1 MTDQT
6 TTELSDTDIAIVGM
20 AGRFPGAAGTRELW
34 ALLLDGRTGI
44 TRFTDDELR
53 RAGVPE
59 HLLADPAYVKA
70 GAVLDDV
77 DLFDPAF
84 FGLSGKEA
92 QLLDP
97 QQRLFLE
104 CSWRAL
110 EDAGCDPSR
119 FGGLIGIFGGAAW
132 STYLTNNLLPNKPLV
147 ASTGELAIGLGNEKD
162 SLTTRV
168 SHILGL
174 AGPSLGVQSYCST
187 SLVAVATAATSLAG
201 GECDLALAGGV
212 SVQVPH
218 RVGYLYQEGGM
229 TSPDGGCAAFD
240 ESALGTPVGSGVAV
254 VALRRLGD
262 ALRDGDRV
270 YAVIRGWAVNN
281 DAGRKVGFTAPG
293 VGGQAAVVAE
303 ALASSG
309 LAPGDIDYLEAHG
322 TGTALGDAAELAAL
336 QKVFDGQTCLIGS
349 VKTNLGHLD
358 RAAGATGLI
367 KAALSLHHGQLP
379 ATLNFRTPNRQLR
392 LGGATLD
399 VVTERRDWARG
410 ERPRRAGVSAF
421 GIGGTNAH
429 VVLEEAPYA
438 ARETTGGTGV
448 ELLVWSGRTAS
459 AADRLTAGLAR
470 RLAGD
475 TSGGLLADVAY
486 TLRRGRTAFEHRRFL
501 VAADAAEAA
510 VALGAGSGVAA
521 RPEPRVDRA
530 VRLLV
535 PDQCT
540 GLGWAEEL
548 HAAEPR
554 FRDAVEEC
562 LARAAEV
569 TGAPIPSL
577 AASPPQVA
585 AFAAAYGLGRWLQ
598 AHGVGAAAVLGHR
611 TGAAVAA
618 CLAGA
623 LPLREA
629 LAVAMTAAGP
639 TGPAELAAW
648 LRRHVTFS
656 APSIAVWSNL
666 TGEPLDA
673 AAAQDPG
680 TWARLLTAADFA
692 AADALSRDED
702 AVLLEL
708 GADGLLSST
717 VGRPSTRG
725 PSRPADLT
733 LFLDR
738 DAATARHAAYALIGR
753 LWLAGVPVD
762 WTRFQQDRPLRK
774 VDVPGHPF
782 DRARY
787 WIDPPAVIP
796 PSVVPPPVVPPAGAG
811 VTAAGGI
818 AASEAGGAAV
828 SGAGVT
834 AILGADATHTGA
846 GVAPTS
852 GGAGEVF
859 LTAPVWEPVPG
870 PAPAPW
876 PSTPHVLLLAGDAPA
891 GRGLRGRLAEL
902 GVPCTVVRPGAGLR
916 LSGDGCAI
924 DPDRP
929 DHYADLVRWAG
940 GQAGDRPVLAM
951 HLWALDARDPAR
963 SAVLGFASVAAL
975 ARALGE
981 SALDG
986 PQMLAVTRGGCAA
999 APGDVPVPEQ
1009 AAVAPVCLVARQE
1022 YPGLLCRA
1030 VDLGAAEADAAGVAD
1045 ALLEEAR
1052 RPAHDVAV
1060 AIRGGVRLAA
1070 RHVPVPAPAAPR
1082 SAIRAGG
1089 TYLIT
1094 GGLGDVGPLVATHLA
1109 ERGAARV
1116 VLTSRTGRAGTP
1128 PALRRLAAAGA
1139 EVEVAVA
1146 DVTDAARMRELVAGL
1161 TRRHGR
1167 VDGIVHAAGET
1178 GADGFVALRDL
1189 GAALTARHFAPK
1201 LGGARV
1207 LRGVLEELPA
1217 TEAPDFCLLFSSVA
1231 AVLGGI
1237 GFAAYAAA
1245 NAALTAL
1252 AEAADAGQGPTRW
1265 LAVQWDTW
1273 APTARRLAGGP
1284 GAAFAAYAMTPDQS
1298 TAALDGALASA
1309 CPAMTATAADPARR
1323 IAGRLPEPAA
1333 APAPEVQRFPRPDLA
1348 QPFVPPAPGAER
1360 RLAAIWAEQL
1370 GLREVGAQDNFF
1382 DLGGTSLLGLQL
1394 LTTVAREFGT
1404 RLPAVALFEA
1414 PTVRS
1419 LAMLLQPPPVTPPVT
1434 PVTTAL
1440 AGHGPEPA
1448 ADTAPVAVPPPD
1460 AATAPA
1466 PAKPVA
1472 PAPAPAKPVAA
1483 VTAAAS
1489 RTEATVRDQRIAIVG
1504 MSGRF
1509 PGAANVAE
1517 LWRNL
1522 LDGTESISFFSPE
1535 ELAEAGV
1542 DPELSARPDYVPARP
1557 VLDGIADFDAGFF
1570 GFSPR
1575 AAALTD
1581 PQQRVF
1587 LEVCWEAL
1595 EHAGYGAPGGRGRVG
1610 VFGGTNIS
1618 TYFLHSQQYDLL
1630 AAGEVNDYE
1639 VVMGNDKDALTTT
1652 VSYTFDLT
1660 GPSVAVQTFCSTSL
1674 VAAHLA
1680 CRSLRAGECELAL
1693 AGGVSIRV
1701 PNRVGHL
1708 YQEGGMASPDGH
1720 VRAFDARA
1728 RGSMFGDGA
1737 AVVVL
1742 KPLADA
1748 LRDGDTV
1755 WAVIRGSAMNNDGA
1769 MKVGYTAPSVAG
1781 QATVIREAL
1790 ADAGVRPGEVGYVEA
1805 HGTGTPLGDPIEV
1818 AALTRAFGP
1827 DVEHGSCALGSVKT
1841 NVGHLDRAAGV
1852 TGLIKAALAVRT
1864 GVLPRQLHF
1873 TEPNPEIDFAG
1884 SPFYV
1889 QTELTPFPG
1898 GPDRPR
1904 LAGVNSLGMGGTNVH
1919 MVVEQ
1924 PPAAGPAEHAGHARR
1939 YHALLLSARGDEAA
1953 EQACRR
1959 LGERLLAEDAPEL
1972 ADAAFTLQTGRAVFG
1987 HRRALVTGSL
1997 QEAGASL
2004 AGLPGAPGP
2013 MARTDATRERR
2024 AAFVFAGVGEQ
2035 YPGMVTELYRREPV
2049 FRAALGECA
2058 EVIRECDPRIDTV
2071 GLLTGARAGGPDLAA
2086 LLGRAADAGSGDE
2099 RAAALRRTDVA
2110 QPLVF
2115 AAEYAIAR
2123 TLMAWGVQPE
2133 LMIGYSLGEYVAACL
2148 AGVLSLRDALR
2159 LVTHR
2164 AALISAMP
2172 AGAMLAVPL
2181 SPARLRGLAGPLEPA
2196 GLDVAVVNGPDSL
2209 VVAGAVTAV
2218 RDLAARLT
2226 EQGVASREL
2235 DTTHAFHSRRLAP
2248 LRAELTGWI
2257 AENVTLRPPVIP
2269 YLSNVTGGPADAD
2282 LVGDPAY
2289 WARHMCE
2296 TVRFDDAIRA
2306 VVDRADLAVVEIG
2319 PGWSLG
2325 AMIRSSGCPR
2335 ERWPLIVSTLPAA
2348 HDPRPDDLTLTD
2360 ALARLWLTGVDVD
2373 WQAMHGPTGGAPA
2386 RRRVPLPTYP
2396 FQRRRYWLDGA
2407 SGGRP
2412 RPAGAPEPAQE
2423 GGGSLAE
2430 AGRLPRLDE
2439 RDWLYAPAWRQVPS
2453 AGAAGPAAGSWLVFT
2468 CAGSAAELTAA
2479 VRDAVAASG
2488 GDTVMVHAGPA
2499 YAEDGERFRVRPGSL
2514 EDTVRL
2520 LRELRARG
2528 FQPDRVLHLWTLADR
2543 PDEQEHVRLGFE
2555 TLTALARA
2563 AGEVGWGDWALDVVT
2578 RATQQ
2583 VLPGEE
2589 LRPAR
2594 ATVTGP
2600 VRVIPLEYPRVR
2612 TRLIDVTDAADPCV
2626 LGALLAGDGE
2636 QVVAVRH
2643 GLRWACDHV
2652 RLPDLAGGGDP
2663 LRDEGVYLITG
2674 GLGGIGLAMAREL
2687 ARERRARLVLF
2698 GRTGLP
2704 PRPRWDAIVAG
2715 AEGTEGAGGDADER
2729 TRRRVT
2735 AVRELLDAGAEVEV
2749 VAGDVSNP
2757 SDVEKAVGRAFER
2770 FGALHGVF
2778 HAAGVPGIGLMQL
2791 KDPADFGRAL
2801 APKVAGTEALA
2812 AALRTG
2818 ESDEIALDFLV
2829 LFSSITSVTGGGP
2842 GQVDYCAA
2850 NAYLDA
2856 FARARAATGRR
2867 TVAVGWGEWR
2877 WNAWS
2882 AGLDGYDPAL
2892 REFFTRHRDRFGIGF
2907 DEGWR
2912 ALRRGLSAGLPH
2924 VIVSTQDFGSIV
2936 RLSTAFDVD
2945 TVRPGGEDSG
2955 ARYPRPELATA
2966 YAAPQTATERIVAGA
2981 WGEVLRLDR
2990 VGVADNFFELGGNSL
3005 IGVDLI
3011 GRLRVALD
3019 LAELPPH
3026 VLYEAPTVE
3035 ALARLAD
3042 TLRDGA
3048 GGDRP
3053 GADGRRQDR
3062 ADQRRVALRNGAPQR
3077 RRKR

>member
-1 MTDQT
+1 MTDET
-6 TTELSDTDIAIVGM
+6 TTELSGLSGTDIAIVGM
-20 AGRFPGAAGTRELW
+20 AGRFPGAADTRELW
-34 ALLLDGRTGI
+34 ALLHDGRTGV

-53 RAGVPE
+53 RAGVSE

-70 GAVLDDV
+70 GAVLDGV

-84 FGLSGKEA
+84 FGLSAKEA

-104 CSWRAL
+104 CSWTAL

-119 FGGLIGIFGGAAW
+119 FDGLIGIFGGAAW

-174 AGPSLGVQSYCST
+174 AGPSLGIQSYCST

-201 GECDLALAGGV
+201 GECDFALAGGV

-229 TSPDGGCAAFD
+229 TSPDGSCAAFD

-254 VALRRLGD
+254 VALRRLED

-303 ALASSG
+303 ALASAG
-309 LAPGDIDYLEAHG
+309 LVPGDIDYLEAHG

-349 VKTNLGHLD
+349 VKTNVGHLD

-367 KAALSLHHGQLP
+367 KAALSLHHERLP

-429 VVLEEAPYA
+429 VVLEEAPYL

-459 AADRLTAGLAR
+459 AADRLTRRLAR
-470 RLAGD
+470 RLTGD
-475 TSGGLLADVAY
+475 TPDGFLADVAH
-486 TLRRGRTAFEHRRFL
+486 TLQRGRAAFEHRRFV
-501 VAADAAEAA
+501 VAT
-510 VALGAGSGVAA
+510 GAGAAATALRAGSDVAA
-521 RPEPRVDRA
+521 RQEPRTDRV

-535 PDQCT
+535 PDRHT
-540 GLGWAEEL
+540 DLGWAEGL
-548 HAAEPR
+548 HAAEPW
-554 FRDAVEEC
+554 FRDPVEDC

-569 TGAPIPSL
+569 TGAPIRSL

-585 AFAAAYGLGRWLQ
+585 AFAAAYGLGRWLRDR
-598 AHGVGAAAVLGHR
+598 GVGAAAVLGHR
-611 TGAAVAA
+611 TGVAVAA

-629 LAVAMTAAGP
+629 LAVAMTAADL
-639 TGPAELAAW
+639 TDPAALADW
-648 LRRHVTFS
+648 LRRHVTFT
-656 APSIAVWSNL
+656 APAIAVWSNL
-666 TGEPLDA
+666 TGEPIDA
-673 AAAQDPG
+673 TAARDPE
-680 TWARLLTAADFA
+680 TWARLLTAADFT

-702 AVLLEL
+702 TVLLEL
-708 GADGLLSST
+708 GADGLLSSAT
-717 VGRPSTRG
+717 RRPSPTTG
-725 PSRPADLT
+725 LT
-733 LFLDR
+733 LRLDG
-738 DAATARHAAYALIGR
+738 DTGTAQHAAYALIGR

-762 WTRFQQDRPLRK
+762 WARFHQGRPLRK
-774 VDVPGHPF
+774 VDLPGHPL

-787 WIDPPAVIP
+787 WIDPPAA
-796 PSVVPPPVVPPAGAG
+796 AGAG
-811 VTAAGGI
+811 AALAAAPGAGTDTAARPSGP
-818 AASEAGGAAV
+818 
-828 SGAGVT
+828 GAGP
-834 AILGADATHTGA
+834 AAE
-846 GVAPTS
+846 PP
-852 GGAGEVF
+852 GEVF
-859 LTAPVWEPVPG
+859 LTAPAWEPVPG
-870 PAPAPW
+870 PSPAPW
-876 PSTPHVLLLAGDAPA
+876 PSPPHVLLLADDGPT
-891 GRGLRGRLAEL
+891 GRDLRTRLTEL
-902 GVPCTVVRPGAGLR
+902 GVPLTVVRPGAGLR
-916 LSGDGCAI
+916 LAGDGCAI
-924 DPDRP
+924 DPERP

-940 GQAGDRPVLAM
+940 EQAGDRPVLAM

-963 SAVLGFASVAAL
+963 NAVLGFASVAAL

-981 SALDG
+981 SVLDG
-986 PQMLAVTRGGCAA
+986 PQLLAVTRGGCAA

-1030 VDLGAAEADAAGVAD
+1030 VDLGAADTDAAGVAD

-1060 AIRGGVRLAA
+1060 ALRDGVRLVA
-1070 RHVPVPAPAAPR
+1070 RHAPVPAPAAPR

-1116 VLTSRTGRAGTP
+1116 VLTSRTGRSETP
-1128 PALRRLAAAGA
+1128 PALGRLTAAGA
-1139 EVEVAVA
+1139 EVEIAVA
-1146 DVTDAARMRELVAGL
+1146 DVTDTARMRELVGEL

-1167 VDGIVHAAGET
+1167 IDGVVHAAGET
-1178 GADGFVALRDL
+1178 GLDGFVALRDL
-1189 GAALTARHFAPK
+1189 GAAGTERHFAPK

-1207 LRGVLEELPA
+1207 LREVLDELPA
-1217 TEAPDFCLLFSSVA
+1217 TQAPDFCLLFSSVA

-1245 NAALTAL
+1245 NAALTAV
-1252 AEAADAGQGPTRW
+1252 AEAAEAVPGGTRW

-1284 GAAFAAYAMTPDQS
+1284 GAAFVEHAMTVDQS

-1309 CPAMTATAADPARR
+1309 YPAMTATAADPARR

-1333 APAPEVQRFPRPDLA
+1333 PASEVQRFPRPDLA
-1348 QPFVPPAPGAER
+1348 QPFVPPAPGVER

-1382 DLGGTSLLGLQL
+1382 DLGGNSLLGLQL
-1394 LTTVAREFGT
+1394 LTTVARELGT

-1419 LAMLLQPPPVTPPVT
+1419 LAMLLQPPPTAAATTTPAEPRPEPVAAHTT
-1434 PVTTAL
+1434 PVA
-1440 AGHGPEPA
+1440 APA
-1448 ADTAPVAVPPPD
+1448 PGIIAPVAD
-1460 AATAPA
+1460 AP
-1466 PAKPVA
+1466 
-1472 PAPAPAKPVAA
+1472 
-1483 VTAAAS
+1483 
-1489 RTEATVRDQRIAIVG
+1489 VRDQRIAIVG

-1509 PGAANVAE
+1509 PGAASVAE
-1517 LWRNL
+1517 LWQNL

-1542 DPELSARPDYVPARP
+1542 GPELSGRPDYVPARP

-1581 PQQRVF
+1581 PQQRMF

-1618 TYFLHSQQYDLL
+1618 TYFMHSGQYDLL

-1639 VVMGNDKDALTTT
+1639 AVMGNDKDALTTT

-1660 GPSVAVQTFCSTSL
+1660 GPSIAVQTFCSTSL

-1720 VRAFDARA
+1720 VRAFDAQA

-1781 QATVIREAL
+1781 QATVIRDAL
-1790 ADAGVRPGEVGYVEA
+1790 TDAGVRPQDVGYVEA

-1818 AALTRAFGP
+1818 AALTRAFGS
-1827 DVEHGSCALGSVKT
+1827 DVERGSCALGSVKT

-1852 TGLIKAALAVRT
+1852 TGLIKAALAVRA

-1889 QTELTPFPG
+1889 QAELTPFPG
-1898 GPDRPR
+1898 GPGRPR
-1904 LAGVNSLGMGGTNVH
+1904 IAGVNSLGMGGTNVH

-1924 PPAAGPAEHAGHARR
+1924 PPAADPAEPAGHARR

-1959 LGERLLAEDAPEL
+1959 LGERLLAGDAPQL
-1972 ADAAFTLQTGRAVFG
+1972 ADAAFTLQTGRAVFS
-1987 HRRALVTGSL
+1987 HRRALVTASL

-2049 FRAALGECA
+2049 FRAALDECA
-2058 EVIRECDPRIDTV
+2058 VVIRECDPRIDTV
-2071 GLLTGARAGGPDLAA
+2071 GLLTGARAGGHDLAA

-2164 AALISAMP
+2164 AALISTMP

-2181 SPARLRGLAGPLEPA
+2181 SRARLCDRFGPLEPA

-2209 VVAGAVTAV
+2209 VVAGTVAAV
-2218 RDLAARLT
+2218 RELAARLT
-2226 EQGVASREL
+2226 AQGVASREL
-2235 DTTHAFHSRRLAP
+2235 DTTHAFHSRQLAP
-2248 LRAELTGWI
+2248 LRAELTAWI
-2257 AENVTLRPPVIP
+2257 AANVTLHPPATP
-2269 YLSNVTGGPADAD
+2269 YLSNVTGAPADAG
-2282 LVGDPAY
+2282 LVCDPAY

-2296 TVRFDDAIRA
+2296 TVRFADGMRA
-2306 VVDRADLAVVEIG
+2306 VVERSDLAVVEIG
-2319 PGWSLG
+2319 PGQSLG
-2325 AMIRSSGCPR
+2325 AMIRSSDCPR
-2335 ERWPLIVSTLPAA
+2335 ARWPLIVATLPAA
-2348 HDPRPDDLTLTD
+2348 HDPRPDDLALTD
-2360 ALARLWLTGVDVD
+2360 GLARLWLTGVSVD
-2373 WQAMHGPTGGAPA
+2373 WQAMHGPTGGARA

-2396 FQRRRYWLDGA
+2396 FQRQRYWLDSA
-2407 SGGRP
+2407 SGSRP
-2412 RPAGAPEPAQE
+2412 RPAGASVPGQE
-2423 GGGSLAE
+2423 GGGPLAE
-2430 AGRLPRLDE
+2430 VGRLPRLDE
-2439 RDWLYAPAWRQVPS
+2439 QDWLYAPTWRQLPP
-2453 AGAAGPAAGSWLVFT
+2453 AGAVRPATGSWLVFT
-2468 CAGSAAELTAA
+2468 GAGRAAELTTA
-2479 VRDAVAASG
+2479 VRDAVAAVG
-2488 GDTVMVHAGPA
+2488 GDTVLVHAGPE
-2499 YAEDGERFRVRPGSL
+2499 YAEDGDGFRIRPGSL

-2520 LRELRARG
+2520 LRELRTRE
-2528 FQPDRVLHLWTLADR
+2528 FQPDRVLHLWTLAD
-2543 PDEQEHVRLGFE
+2543 PPAEQEHVRLGFE

-2583 VLPGEE
+2583 VLPGDE
-2589 LRPAR
+2589 LQPAR
-2594 ATVTGP
+2594 AMVTGP

-2612 TRLIDVTDAADPCV
+2612 TRLIDVPDAAGPCV
-2626 LGALLAGDGE
+2626 LDAVLAGDGE

-2643 GLRWACDHV
+2643 GMRWACDHA
-2652 RLPDLAGGGDP
+2652 RLPGVADGGDL

-2674 GLGGIGLAMAREL
+2674 GLGGIGLAMAEEL

-2704 PRPRWDAIVAG
+2704 PRRDWDAIATGAAG
-2715 AEGTEGAGGDADER
+2715 EVDER

-2735 AVRELLDAGAEVEV
+2735 AVRGLLDAGAEVEV
-2749 VAGDVSNP
+2749 VAGDVSSP
-2757 SDVEKAVGRAFER
+2757 PDVEKAVGRAFER

-2818 ESDEIALDFLV
+2818 QSDEIALDFLA

-2856 FARARAATGRR
+2856 FARARATTGRR

-2892 REFFTRHRDRFGIGF
+2892 REFFTRHRARFGIGF

-2912 ALRRGLSAGLPH
+2912 ALCRSLAAGLPH

-2936 RLSTAFDVD
+2936 RLSTGFDVD
-2945 TVRPGGEDSG
+2945 TVRRPSDGAPGT
-2955 ARYPRPELATA
+2955 RYPRPELATA
-2966 YAAPQTATERIVAGA
+2966 YAAPQTATEQIVAGA
-2981 WGEVLRLDR
+2981 WGEVLRLDQ
-2990 VGVADNFFELGGNSL
+2990 VGIADNFFELGGNSL
-3005 IGVDLI
+3005 IGIDLI
-3011 GRLRVALD
+3011 GRLRGALD

-3035 ALARLAD
+3035 ELARLAD
-3042 TLRDGA
+3042 TLRHGADG
-3048 GGDRP
+3048 DQP
-3053 GADGRRQDR
+3053 GADGQRRDR
-3062 ADQRRVALRNGAPQR
+3062 ADRRRVALQNGAPQR